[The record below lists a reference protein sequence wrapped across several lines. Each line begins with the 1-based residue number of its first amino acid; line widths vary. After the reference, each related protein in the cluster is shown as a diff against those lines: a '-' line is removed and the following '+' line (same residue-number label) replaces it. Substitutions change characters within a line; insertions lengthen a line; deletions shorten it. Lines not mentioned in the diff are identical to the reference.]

1 MPRRKPSS
9 SADTAAWSRLA
20 AEASLLWADA
30 GTVMMLRGWRMMAG
44 GPAAQREAE
53 RMVAEKVEAAF
64 EFAGAFASGRIATPE
79 AAARRAVSVYG
90 KRVRAN
96 RTRLG

>member
-9 SADTAAWSRLA
+9 PADTAVWSRLA
-20 AEASLLWADA
+20 LDTSLLWADA
-30 GTVMMLRGWRMMAG
+30 GTVMMLRGWQMMAG
-44 GPAAQREAE
+44 GPAAHREAQ

-64 EFAGAFASGRIATPE
+64 ESAGALASGRIVSPE

-96 RTRLG
+96 RTRLS

>member
-9 SADTAAWSRLA
+9 TADSSAWARMAAD
-20 AEASLLWADA
+20 ASLLWADA

-44 GPAAQREAE
+44 GPGAQREVE

-64 EFAGAFASGRIATPE
+64 ELAGALVSGRIATPE